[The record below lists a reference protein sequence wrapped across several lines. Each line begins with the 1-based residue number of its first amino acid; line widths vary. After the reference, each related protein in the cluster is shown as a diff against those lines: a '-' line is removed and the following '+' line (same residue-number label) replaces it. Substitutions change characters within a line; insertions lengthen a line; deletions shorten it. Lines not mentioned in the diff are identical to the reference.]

1 MVTILTVAGLDI
13 SLFLRMNNFAM
24 CLRFFTFVVASLRKH
39 LIGKLH
45 VVMTVLMI
53 SRDFLVT
60 LNGHLARMQCPDSY
74 HQCPTGRK
82 PTAVSALHHSAMRD
96 HPRSSGTTT
105 TDRGARQFTGPGR
118 FCDQR

>member
-1 MVTILTVAGLDI
+1 VVTILTVAGLDI
-13 SLFLRMNNFAM
+13 SLFLRMNNFAV

-60 LNGHLARMQCPDSY
+60 LNGHFWN
-74 HQCPTGRK
+74 
-82 PTAVSALHHSAMRD
+82 VSEE
-96 HPRSSGTTT
+96 RSSVE
-105 TDRGARQFTGPGR
+105 
-118 FCDQR
+118 FCSQEFVVMTINAFSYSHSCNPIVKP